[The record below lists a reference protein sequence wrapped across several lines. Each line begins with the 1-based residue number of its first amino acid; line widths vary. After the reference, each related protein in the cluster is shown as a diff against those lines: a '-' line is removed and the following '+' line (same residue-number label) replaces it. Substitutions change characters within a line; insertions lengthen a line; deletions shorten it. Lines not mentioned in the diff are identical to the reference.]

1 MIRPTDNNA
10 SLSNW
15 LRPAA
20 APAPRASA
28 AADSASFFDPQAWS
42 ASAATPISAN
52 LATAAR
58 GLSVEQHAQAVLS
71 HLCQRDDE
79 RT

>member
-1 MIRPTDNNA
+1 MIRPTDNN
-10 SLSNW
+10 SLANW
-15 LRPAA
+15 IRPPA
-20 APAPRASA
+20 APAPRAASA
-28 AADSASFFDPQAWS
+28 ADAAGFFEPQAWS
-42 ASAATPISAN
+42 ASATAPISAN